1 MDVNLKSLIGRLN
14 DTCRNAMESAA
25 GLCLSRTNYDVDLE
39 HLLLKLIEA
48 PDTDVSH
55 ILRHFDVDQTRMN
68 KDLTRALEKLKT
80 GNTRTPGLSP
90 RIPQLVQEAWL
101 LGSIEYGAAKIQ
113 SGHLLLALVTSD
125 NLARLAREISK
136 EFSTISPESLR
147 KNFQDITSGSGEAK
161 DAAVLGGQAEGAGGV
176 GQTGI
181 GGQTKVLDQFTIDL
195 TAKAR
200 QGGIDPVLG
209 RDFEIR
215 QVVDILTR
223 RRQNNPILTGEAGVG
238 KTAVVEGFALRIA
251 KADVPTPLKN
261 VAVRTLDLGLLQAGA
276 GIKGEFENRLKSVI
290 EEVKASPQPI
300 ILFIDEAHT
309 MIGAGGQAGQNDAA
323 NLLKPALARGEL
335 RTIAAT
341 TWAEYK
347 KYFEKDAAL
356 ARRFQVVKVEEP
368 DEEKA
373 IAMMRGL
380 SEMLENHHKVRILDE
395 AVEDAVR
402 LSHRYISG
410 RQLPDKSVSVLDT
423 ACARVAIGQGA
434 TPSAVED
441 AQRFIEQLTVEII
454 ALEREA
460 ITGVQHKERIQ
471 ELKNTRTDQ
480 EQRLADLKAQWDR
493 EREVIDK
500 IRDIRTQLEQVALSQ
515 AQTSSPIGAAASQ
528 SAAIATA
535 NASQTSGSVTAVAPA
550 STSTPSL
557 QSSAA
562 GIASQQTPGVNGG
575 GESMAVDT
583 EKLRQE
589 LTKLN
594 DELDEIQGE
603 ASLMQVCVDS
613 QTIAEVISGWTG
625 IPVGKMLTNE
635 INTVLKLKDRLE
647 QRVIGQSHALEA
659 IAQRIRTSRAG
670 LTDPR
675 RPVGVFLLVGPS
687 GVGKTETALT
697 LADVLYGGERNL
709 ITINMS
715 EYQEAHTVSSL
726 KGSPPGY
733 VGYGEGGVLTEAV
746 RRKPYSVVL
755 LDEVEKAHPD
765 VMELFYQV
773 FDKGMLEDG
782 EGREIDFKNTVILL
796 TSNAGT
802 DTIMKLCADPDTKPE
817 PAALTEAIRPQLL
830 QVFKPA
836 LLGRMVV
843 VPYYPISDEVMREII
858 KLQLGRIGD
867 RLTDNHAAAFSYDAA
882 VVVEIANRCKEVESG
897 ARNVDHILTRSL
909 LPEMSGEFLSRMAA
923 GEPVTKVHVSVGEG
937 GKFQYLIA

>member
-1 MDVNLKSLIGRLN
+1 MTVNLKSLIARLN
-14 DTCRNAMESAA
+14 RTCRGALEGAA
-25 GLCLSRTNYDVDLE
+25 GLCLSRTNYEVEPE
-39 HLLLKLIEA
+39 HFLLKLIENS
-48 PDTDVSH
+48 DTD
-55 ILRHFDVDQTRMN
+55 IGCIFRHFEVSQARIS
-68 KDLTRALEKLKT
+68 KDLTTAMDRLKT
-80 GNTRTPGLSP
+80 GNARTPGLSP
-90 RIPQLVQEAWL
+90 RLPQWIQEAWL
-101 LGSIEYGAAKIQ
+101 LASVDYGAAQ
-113 SGHLLLALVTSD
+113 VRSGHLLLALLATD
-125 NLARLAREISK
+125 DLARLARDISR
-136 EFSTISPESLR
+136 EFGSISVESLK
-147 KNFQDITSGSGEAK
+147 KNLIDITAGSAEAKEATSLGSQSEMTGAAGGEA
-161 DAAVLGGQAEGAGGV
+161 VMAGK
-176 GQTGI
+176 
-181 GGQTKVLDQFTIDL
+181 TKALDQFTVDL
-195 TAKAR
+195 TARAR
-200 QGGIDPVLG
+200 AGQIDPVLG

-251 KADVPTPLKN
+251 AGDVPDPLKN

-290 EEVKASPQPI
+290 EEVKGSSQPI
-300 ILFIDEAHT
+300 IIFIDEAHT

-373 IAMMRGL
+373 INMMRGL
-380 SEMLENHHKVRILDE
+380 AESLEHHHRVRILAE

-434 TPSAVED
+434 TPASVED
-441 AQRFIEQLTVEII
+441 AQRRIDQATTEIG

-460 ITGVQHKERIQ
+460 ITGVDHSERIG
-471 ELKNTRTDQ
+471 ELRATKTAEETR
-480 EQRLADLKAQWDR
+480 LGNLKAQWDK
-493 EREVIDK
+493 EREIIAQ
-500 IRDIRTQLEQVALSQ
+500 IREIHGQLEEARARTAATGSTNGSGASVPSAAAAGATPGPLAETGTEGTAATASAPDLAAAVPGPPIDVEGLRVKLSQ
-515 AQTSSPIGAAASQ
+515 L
-528 SAAIATA
+528 
-535 NASQTSGSVTAVAPA
+535 NEE
-550 STSTPSL
+550 L
-557 QSSAA
+557 
-562 GIASQQTPGVNGG
+562 
-575 GESMAVDT
+575 
-583 EKLRQE
+583 EKV
-589 LTKLN
+589 
-594 DELDEIQGE
+594 QGE
-603 ASLMQVCVDS
+603 TPLMQACVDS
-613 QTIAEVISGWTG
+613 QTIGDVISGWTG
-625 IPVGKMLTNE
+625 IPVGKMLTDE
-635 INTVLKLKDRLE
+635 IQTVLALRDRLE

-659 IAQRIRTSRAG
+659 IAQRIRTARAQ

-687 GVGKTETALT
+687 GVGKTETALS
-697 LADVLYGGERNL
+697 LADTLYGGEKNL
-709 ITINMS
+709 VTINMS

-796 TSNAGT
+796 TSNTAT
-802 DTIMKLCADPDTKPE
+802 DTIMKLCADPETMPE
-817 PAALTEAIRPQLL
+817 PETLVESIRPELIK
-830 QVFKPA
+830 VFKPA

-843 VPYYPISDEVMREII
+843 VPYYPISDEVMKQII
-858 KLQLGRIGD
+858 RLQLGRIEE
-867 RLTDNHAAAFSYDAA
+867 RLQENHGARFSYDDG
-882 VVVEIANRCKEVESG
+882 VIKEIANRCKEVESG
-897 ARNVDHILTRSL
+897 ARNVDHILTRTL

-923 GEPVTKVHVSVGEG
+923 GATVSEVRVSVGDG
-937 GKFQYLIA
+937 GKFQYAIA